1 MEVVKLR
8 PYIKEIVWGG
18 NTLRG
23 YGKVSDKKN
32 IAECW
37 ELSLHKEGSS
47 IIDSGKLI
55 GTPLADVL
63 TKEDCGKKCDKFPF
77 FPTLIKLIDANRE
90 LSVQVHPSDEYAL
103 KNENSFGKTEMWYIL
118 EAQKGSGIYLG
129 FEKDTNE
136 EEVRQKIKDNTLIDL
151 LNFIEVKPGDCYF
164 VKSGTVH
171 AIGGGITLFE
181 VQQNSALTYRL
192 YDWGKLGMD
201 GKPRELHIDKSLK
214 VMDFKKFK
222 PEQFKRPLLGE
233 CDYFSTFEMK
243 VEENNII
250 NADKDSFISI
260 TFIEGNGFVN
270 DISFSKGDTFFIP
283 AGKKAEIKGN
293 GKYLLT
299 TIK

>member
-18 NTLRG
+18 NTLRK
-23 YGKVSDKKN
+23 YGKEAPYSN

-47 IIDSGKLI
+47 IIASGINEGKTL
-55 GTPLADVL
+55 LSVL
-63 TKEDCGKKCDKFPF
+63 SKEDIGQKCDKFPF
-77 FPTLIKLIDANRE
+77 FPTLIKLIDADRE

-103 KNENSFGKTEMWYIL
+103 KNEGQFGKTEMWYIL
-118 EAQKGSGIYLG
+118 EAKKGAGIYLG
-129 FEKDTNE
+129 FKRDTSR
-136 EEVRQKIKDNTLIDL
+136 EEVEEKIKNNTLTDL
-151 LNFIEVKPGDCYF
+151 LNFIPVKPGDCYF

-181 VQQNSALTYRL
+181 VQQNSSLTYRL

-214 VMDFKKFK
+214 ILNYKKFEKQNFDK
-222 PEQFKRPLLGE
+222 PVLGE
-233 CDYFSTFEMK
+233 CEYFSTSEHL
-243 VEENNII
+243 V
-250 NADKDSFISI
+250 KDLNEVYANKGAFISL
-260 TFIEGNGFVN
+260 TFIEGEGKVN
-270 DISFSKGDTFFIP
+270 DISFAKGDTFFIP
-283 AGKKAEIKGN
+283 NNKEAIIEGEGKF
-293 GKYLLT
+293 LLT

>member
-18 NTLRG
+18 NTLKE
-23 YGKVSDKKN
+23 YGKVSNTKN

-47 IIDSGKLI
+47 IIDSGELK
-55 GTPLADVL
+55 GKPLSEVL
-63 TKEDCGKKCDKFPF
+63 TKEDCGEKCAKFPF

-118 EAQKGSGIYLG
+118 EAKRGSGIYLG
-129 FEKDTNE
+129 FERDTNE
-136 EEVRQKIKDNTLIDL
+136 EEVRQKIQDNTLVDL

-201 GKPRELHIDKSLK
+201 GKPRELHVEKSLK
-214 VMDFKKFK
+214 VMNFKKFNPIK
-222 PEQFKRPLLGE
+222 FDRQLLGE
-233 CDYFSTFEMK
+233 CDYFATYELDVSGHAD
-243 VEENNII
+243 IR
-250 NADKDSFISI
+250 ADKGSFISI
-260 TFIEGNGFVN
+260 TFIEGEGFVN
-270 DISFSKGDTFFIP
+270 DISFAKGDTFFIP
-283 AGKKAEIKGN
+283 AGKKAEIRGN

-299 TIK
+299 TIN